1 MYQLLAQTYGQQG
14 NKKEAARVYAHA
26 LERRPQD
33 VFLLRDFGTLLAEM
47 GQLDQAIQFLQ
58 QAIGLNPSLSDA
70 WYMLGQIYHHQN
82 KSDLAADAYR
92 QVLRIQ
98 ADHSGAQQRLNQLI
112 K

>member
-1 MYQLLAQTYGQQG
+1 
-14 NKKEAARVYAHA
+14 
-26 LERRPQD
+26 
-33 VFLLRDFGTLLAEM
+33 
-47 GQLDQAIQFLQ
+47 
-58 QAIGLNPSLSDA
+58 
-70 WYMLGQIYHHQN
+70 MLGQIYHHQN